1 MEGDEQGDGPSE
13 NEAGCLIWLRIVEW
27 LSRSFLPS
35 AQLFNPAVRLN
46 RFLAAAGVASR
57 RGADE
62 LIATGRVTVNG
73 KTCTDF
79 HFQPTATDHVKVNG
93 KAIRQ
98 RAHVYLALNKPA
110 GFVCTRR
117 DPHVTDTIFDLL
129 PPKFS
134 SLTLCWP
141 CSTRQSE
148 GLLLLTNDGDFV
160 DRLTHPT
167 IQDRKGIRSDAGSAG
182 PAELAQNCFE
192 ALFSMANAR
201 GDARAA
207 NRDRRNCALSSNRES
222 TAKFAGC
229 WSALDFSAKRLVRI
243 RVGNLRLGD
252 LPPWHWRVLKR
263 KDLALAL
270 SEPFHVE
277 RTRDIS
283 DHSVLHK

>member
-1 MEGDEQGDGPSE
+1 
-13 NEAGCLIWLRIVEW
+13 
-27 LSRSFLPS
+27 
-35 AQLFNPAVRLN
+35 VRLN

-79 HFQPTATDHVKVNG
+79 HFQPTAIDHVKVNG
-93 KAIRQ
+93 KAVHQ
-98 RAHVYLALNKPA
+98 REHVYLALNKPA

-117 DPHVTDTIFDLL
+117 DPHVTDTIYDLL

-134 SLTLCWP
+134 SLTYVGRLDA
-141 CSTRQSE
+141 SSE

-160 DRLTHPT
+160 DRLTHPRFK
-167 IQDRKGIRSDAGSAG
+167 IEKEYEVMLDRPAT
-182 PAELAQNCFE
+182 AELARS
-192 ALFSMANAR
+192 LIR
-201 GDARAA
+201 GVVLDGKRAVA
-207 NRDRRNCALSSNRES
+207 THVRQIAPAKLRIVLHHGINRQIRRMLER
-222 TAKFAGC
+222 FG
-229 WSALDFSAKRLVRI
+229 FQVKRLVRI